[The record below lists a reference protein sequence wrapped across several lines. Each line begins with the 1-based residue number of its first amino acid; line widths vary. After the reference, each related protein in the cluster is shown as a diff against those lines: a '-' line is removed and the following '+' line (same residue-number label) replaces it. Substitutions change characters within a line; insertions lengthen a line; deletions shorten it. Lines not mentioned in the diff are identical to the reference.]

1 MLACDSIFGR
11 GYRWRKEGGGGKS
24 SSGSL
29 SVFPEKE
36 RRPRGEE
43 DEKGS
48 IAEQR
53 GKSRWKTRG
62 KRGYV
67 ALALVTKGE
76 RERERERGGRQK
88 SRQQPVERSK
98 GVEQNPIK
106 SVEVQLPSSR
116 YMENIFWVKLVRPFK
131 LSSRIARDLI
141 VSQYPVKKGE
151 KKKKL
156 ITEKKKICWTVK
168 FVQRACYCVRK
179 KILNLR
185 WKSKGKR
192 KGGGREKKERKKE
205 KKYVSHCFVREPSKI
220 FNCY

>member
-29 SVFPEKE
+29 SIFPEKE

-76 RERERERGGRQK
+76 RE
-88 SRQQPVERSK
+88 
-98 GVEQNPIK
+98 
-106 SVEVQLPSSR
+106 
-116 YMENIFWVKLVRPFK
+116 
-131 LSSRIARDLI
+131 
-141 VSQYPVKKGE
+141 
-151 KKKKL
+151 
-156 ITEKKKICWTVK
+156 TE
-168 FVQRACYCVRK
+168 
-179 KILNLR
+179 
-185 WKSKGKR
+185 
-192 KGGGREKKERKKE
+192 GREAKVATAASRAIEGRGTK
-205 KKYVSHCFVREPSKI
+205 P
-220 FNCY
+220 N

>member
-1 MLACDSIFGR
+1 MEKGGWR
-11 GYRWRKEGGGGKS
+11 RKER

-76 RERERERGGRQK
+76 RERERR
-88 SRQQPVERSK
+88 
-98 GVEQNPIK
+98 
-106 SVEVQLPSSR
+106 
-116 YMENIFWVKLVRPFK
+116 
-131 LSSRIARDLI
+131 
-141 VSQYPVKKGE
+141 
-151 KKKKL
+151 
-156 ITEKKKICWTVK
+156 
-168 FVQRACYCVRK
+168 
-179 KILNLR
+179 
-185 WKSKGKR
+185 
-192 KGGGREKKERKKE
+192 GREGEGAKVATAASRAIEGRGTK
-205 KKYVSHCFVREPSKI
+205 P
-220 FNCY
+220 N

>member
-1 MLACDSIFGR
+1 MEKGGWR
-11 GYRWRKEGGGGKS
+11 RKER

-76 RERERERGGRQK
+76 RERGRREREGEGQK

-131 LSSRIARDLI
+131 LSSRIARTL
-141 VSQYPVKKGE
+141 SSLNTRLKR
-151 KKKKL
+151 KKKL
-156 ITEKKKICWTVK
+156 ITEKKKICWMVEFIQFAYLCTKK
-168 FVQRACYCVRK
+168 F
-179 KILNLR
+179 
-185 WKSKGKR
+185 
-192 KGGGREKKERKKE
+192 
-205 KKYVSHCFVREPSKI
+205 
-220 FNCY
+220 

>member
-1 MLACDSIFGR
+1 MLACDSIFG
-11 GYRWRKEGGGGKS
+11 GGWNGGGKEEEEGGGGK

-67 ALALVTKGE
+67 ALALVTEGEWVSEWESE
-76 RERERERGGRQK
+76 REREGGRGGQK

-131 LSSRIARDLI
+131 LVSSRIARIL
-141 VSQYPVKKGE
+141 SSLNTRFKGG
-151 KKKKL
+151 
-156 ITEKKKICWTVK
+156 KKID
-168 FVQRACYCVRK
+168 
-179 KILNLR
+179 N
-185 WKSKGKR
+185 G
-192 KGGGREKKERKKE
+192 KKEN
-205 KKYVSHCFVREPSKI
+205 FLDG
-220 FNCY
+220 

>member
-1 MLACDSIFGR
+1 MEKGGWR
-11 GYRWRKEGGGGKS
+11 RKER

-76 RERERERGGRQK
+76 RERARERGERGRERGQK

-131 LSSRIARDLI
+131 LSSRIARTL
-141 VSQYPVKKGE
+141 SSLNTRLKR
-151 KKKKL
+151 KKKL
-156 ITEKKKICWTVK
+156 ITEKKKICWTVEFIQFAYLCTKK
-168 FVQRACYCVRK
+168 F
-179 KILNLR
+179 
-185 WKSKGKR
+185 
-192 KGGGREKKERKKE
+192 
-205 KKYVSHCFVREPSKI
+205 
-220 FNCY
+220 